1 MKKLFIPLVLGGLL
15 CVSCAATIGPHG
27 ASVSIA
33 PALPVTVELVE
44 PYYAYGGYYYYYNN
58 ARWYYSRA
66 QSGPWIDLPRD
77 RYPKEVRQRGNDH
90 NHGNQGRGR
99 KIGHD
104 RN

>member
-1 MKKLFIPLVLGGLL
+1 MKKLFIPLILGGLL
-15 CVSCAATIGPHG
+15 CMSCAATIGPRG

-33 PALPVTVELVE
+33 PALPLTVELVE

-77 RYPKEVRQRGNDH
+77 RYPKEVRQRGNNH

-104 RN
+104 RD